1 MPSHQQYFE
10 ILGLDAPPN
19 DRKTVKRAYSKMLKV
34 TRPEDDP
41 EGFMRLRDAHDQA
54 LNILKWRAEERE
66 WEANHATSKQAP
78 PEQTAEIIAHE
89 PNSETKTPAEPS
101 LTYSDMLPEAEPESD
116 TSYSLGPTPNFDAP
130 VTLGEFSEPASKPV
144 IEKLETMLQDPKR
157 YNDREE
163 WNELFR
169 AARQLDIDDYVDFEN
184 ALLESILRFHGYFE
198 NHPDYNTPHKM
209 PIKLSP
215 SLAASLFKTMS
226 WDQVN
231 KRGQYRAEQID
242 WLERRMHM
250 RKRGVDPVPVP
261 ETKSVSNV
269 NIWLWLFITF
279 VALKIIQALANI

>member
-19 DRKTVKRAYSKMLKV
+19 DRKTVKRAYSKMLKL

-54 LNILKWRAEERE
+54 LNILQWRAEERE
-66 WEANHATSKQAP
+66 WEAKQSASEETP
-78 PEQTAEIIAHE
+78 PELTKPEQEAS
-89 PNSETKTPAEPS
+89 NSETETPAEPS
-101 LTYSDMLPEAEPESD
+101 LTYGDLIPEPEPESE

-130 VTLGEFSEPASKPV
+130 VTLNEFAEPAFKPL
-144 IEKLETMLQDPKR
+144 IETLEAMLRDPKQ

-163 WNELFR
+163 WNVLFR
-169 AARQLDIDDYVDFEN
+169 KARQLDIDDYVDFEN
-184 ALLESILRFHGYFE
+184 ALLESMLGFHGYFDD
-198 NHPDYNTPHKM
+198 HPDYNTPHKM
-209 PIKLSP
+209 PMKLSP

-242 WLERRMHM
+242 WLERRMHL
-250 RKRGVDPVPVP
+250 RKRGVDPGPVP
-261 ETKSVSNV
+261 ETKSGSNV

>member
-1 MPSHQQYFE
+1 MPVRQEYFK
-10 ILGLDAPPN
+10 ILGLDEPPT
-19 DRKTVKRAYSKMLKV
+19 DRKTVKRAYSKMLKL

-66 WEANHATSKQAP
+66 WETKQAKSDLTP
-78 PEQTAEIIAHE
+78 PEQTPETIADE
-89 PNSETKTPAEPS
+89 PNSEIKTPADSS
-101 LTYSDMLPEAEPESD
+101 LTYSDMLPGSEPESD
-116 TSYSLGPTPNFDAP
+116 TSYSLRPTPNFDAP
-130 VTLGEFSEPASKPV
+130 VTLHEFSKPAFKPV

-163 WNELFR
+163 WNILFR

-184 ALLESILRFHGYFE
+184 TLLESVLRFHGYFE
-198 NHPDYNTPHKM
+198 NHPNHNIPHKM

-226 WDQVN
+226 WDQVK

-242 WLERRMHM
+242 WLERRMHL

-261 ETKSVSNV
+261 QPQSESNAK
-269 NIWLWLFITF
+269 IWLWIFGIFI
-279 VALKIIQALANI
+279 ALKIIQALAHL